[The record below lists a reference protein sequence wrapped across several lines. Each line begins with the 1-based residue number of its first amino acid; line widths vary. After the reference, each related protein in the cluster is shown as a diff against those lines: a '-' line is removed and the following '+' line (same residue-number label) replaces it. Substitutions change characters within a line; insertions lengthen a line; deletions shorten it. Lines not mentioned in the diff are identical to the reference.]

1 VSRSRALL
9 ATAVA
14 LVVVAVAV
22 AVAASQGGGAGGG
35 PPPATGA
42 AAIVP
47 ADALAYVH
55 LSTDGT
61 RPGVKRALTLAA
73 RFPDY
78 PLLGAALASRLG
90 ALGSAGSA
98 ISFAT
103 DVRPW
108 LGGEAALALLNTA
121 TSTADPLIVLDVADH
136 ARAQAFVSGIGAS
149 RSGAYRGVQL
159 LLRAPSTTLAFVSH
173 YLVIGTAAGVR
184 AAIDVV
190 AAGAPSL
197 AADAAYRRAAANEP
211 AGRLLDAYASA
222 AGVRRLLV
230 AQGGLL
236 GALGVLLYQP
246 ALSGV
251 AVSLSAAP
259 PGAQL
264 LIHSALDP
272 SLARIGGSGS
282 RSFTPS
288 LAADLPSGSTL
299 ALDVTGLARI
309 APRVLDAGTT
319 GGIAGG
325 LGALL
330 SRLGTALSAEGVN
343 VAQIL
348 SIFGGETAVA
358 IAPGATGRTPG
369 LLIVARTPNEA
380 ATEAKLAELE
390 VPLAQLLSAPASASG
405 SAGGVEPAF
414 TDRQIDGVT
423 AHQLPV
429 ASGFELDYAVFRG
442 LVVVSTSLDGI
453 AAVVA
458 DKHTLAN
465 QLGFKETLAGR
476 PPRVTSLL
484 FLDFS
489 QLLSLAEQT
498 GLTRGARFAVLRA
511 DLDKVRAVGLTSTS
525 GEADS
530 TAELS
535 LQIQ

>member
-1 VSRSRALL
+1 L
-9 ATAVA
+9 
-14 LVVVAVAV
+14 
-22 AVAASQGGGAGGG
+22 
-35 PPPATGA
+35 
-42 AAIVP
+42 
-47 ADALAYVH
+47 
-55 LSTDGT
+55 
-61 RPGVKRALTLAA
+61 RP
-73 RFPDY
+73 
-78 PLLGAALASRLG
+78 
-90 ALGSAGSA
+90 
-98 ISFAT
+98 
-103 DVRPW
+103 
-108 LGGEAALALLNTA
+108 
-121 TSTADPLIVLDVADH
+121 
-136 ARAQAFVSGIGAS
+136 
-149 RSGAYRGVQL
+149 
-159 LLRAPSTTLAFVSH
+159 PSTTLAFVSH
-173 YLVIGTAAGVR
+173 YLVIGTASGVR
-184 AAIDVV
+184 AAIDV
-190 AAGAPSL
+190 AAAKAPSL
-197 AADAAYRRAAANEP
+197 AGDTAYRRAAANEP
-211 AGRLLDAYASA
+211 AGRVLDAYASA

-251 AVSLSAAP
+251 AVSLSAAS
-259 PGAQL
+259 PGAHV

-272 SLARIGGSGS
+272 SLARIGGSGT

-288 LAADLPSGSTL
+288 LAGQLPAGSTL

-325 LGALL
+325 LGPLL

-343 VAQIL
+343 VARIL

-369 LLIVARTPNEA
+369 LVIVARTPNEA
-380 ATEAKLAELE
+380 ATKAQLAELE
-390 VPLAQLLSAPASASG
+390 VPLAQLLSPPASASG
-405 SAGGVEPAF
+405 SSSGGVEPAF

-429 ASGFELDYAVFRG
+429 ASGFQLDYAVFRG

-453 AAVVA
+453 AAVAA
-458 DKHTLAN
+458 DRHTLAN
-465 QLGFKETLAGR
+465 QPGYKETLAGR
-476 PPRVTSLL
+476 PARVTSLL

-489 QLLSLAEQT
+489 QLLSLGEQT

-535 LQIQ
+535 LQIR